1 MQSPVSS
8 LIDQGPNKDLSLF
21 LFHSPSLFNEVRF
34 VLKIP
39 LSDVLFLRLA
49 FPWHVLQGNLHC
61 DETSLETS
69 DVII

>member
-1 MQSPVSS
+1 MLFKESSAAHWFSTICLLMQSPISS

-39 LSDVLFLRLA
+39 LSEVLFLRLA
-49 FPWHVLQGNLHC
+49 FP
-61 DETSLETS
+61 
-69 DVII
+69 